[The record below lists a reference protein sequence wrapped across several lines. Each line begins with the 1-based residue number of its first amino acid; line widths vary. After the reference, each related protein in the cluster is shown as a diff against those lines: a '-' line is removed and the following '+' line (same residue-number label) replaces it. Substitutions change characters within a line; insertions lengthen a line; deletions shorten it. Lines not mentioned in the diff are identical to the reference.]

1 MTHAR
6 IMVQIFLFFYN
17 IEHYYHQKIKSG
29 DDDPD
34 FFLP

>member
-6 IMVQIFLFFYN
+6 IMAQIFLFFYN